1 MFLSGRM
8 SKEAL
13 RNDLRTSL
21 IDKYMTIYQEGVVD
35 FEETAEEVTQAMMR
49 LDKLQK
55 KEEEEQAQCE
65 SLGGGARAGKELTG
79 A

>member
-1 MFLSGRM
+1 M

-65 SLGGGARAGKELTG
+65 GLGGGARAGKELTG